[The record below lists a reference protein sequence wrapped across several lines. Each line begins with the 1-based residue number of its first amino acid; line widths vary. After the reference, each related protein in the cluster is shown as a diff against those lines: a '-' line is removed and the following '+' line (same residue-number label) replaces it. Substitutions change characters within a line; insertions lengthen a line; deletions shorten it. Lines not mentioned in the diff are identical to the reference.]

1 MSELGKFWESLMTTL
16 GLGGGSGSQ
25 PAYESAAAAEAA
37 RQARVDAGL
46 EEIEGVFGQYDQGFY
61 DKSQDAYLDYYEPQL
76 EDKYKKGLQ
85 DLKFALARGG
95 RFGSSTEVGRKAKA
109 AQDMGF
115 QRQELASGAIQAAD
129 ASEAAVNAAKK
140 EMTNL
145 NQINANPDLAAS
157 LSNQQAGILNQPAK
171 YDPLL
176 DVFGNITEGLA
187 KREEIENR
195 RKIRD
200 RIDLWEQ
207 GKGSSRTV

>member
-1 MSELGKFWESLMTTL
+1 MANALTNFFNTL
-16 GLGGGSGSQ
+16 LGGGGNNSQ
-25 PAYESAAAAEAA
+25 PAYESAAEAEAR
-37 RQARVDAGL
+37 RQAKVDAGL
-46 EEIEGVFGQYDQGFY
+46 KRIEEVFGKYDQDFY
-61 DKSQDAYLDYYEPQL
+61 DRSQDAYLDYYEPQL

-95 RFGSSTEVGRKAKA
+95 RFGSSTEVDRKAKA

-115 QRQELASGAIQAAD
+115 QKQELASGAIQAAD

-157 LSNQQAGILNQPAK
+157 LSNQQAAILNQPPK
-171 YDPLL
+171 FDPLL

-200 RIDLWEQ
+200 QINLWEQ
-207 GKGSSRTV
+207 GGGSGKIVR

>member
-1 MSELGKFWESLMTTL
+1 MANALTNFFNTL
-16 GLGGGSGSQ
+16 LGGGGNNSQ
-25 PAYESAAAAEAA
+25 PAYESAAEAEAR
-37 RQARVDAGL
+37 RQAKVDAGL
-46 EEIEGVFGQYDQGFY
+46 KRIEEVFGKYDQDFY
-61 DKSQDAYLDYYEPQL
+61 DRSQDAYLDYYEPQL

-95 RFGSSTEVGRKAKA
+95 RFGSSTEVDRKAKA

-115 QRQELASGAIQAAD
+115 QKQELASGAIQAAD

-157 LSNQQAGILNQPAK
+157 LSNQQAAVLNQPAK

-200 RIDLWEQ
+200 QINLWEQ
-207 GKGSSRTV
+207 GGGSGKIVR

>member
-1 MSELGKFWESLMTTL
+1 MANALTNFFNAL
-16 GLGGGSGSQ
+16 LGGGSNNSQ
-25 PAYESAAAAEAA
+25 PAYESAAEAEAR
-37 RQARVDAGL
+37 RQAKVDAGL
-46 EEIEGVFGQYDQGFY
+46 KRIEEVFGRYDQDFY
-61 DKSQDAYLDYYEPQL
+61 DRSQDAYLDYYEPQL

-85 DLKFALARGG
+85 DLKYALARGG
-95 RFGSSTEVGRKAKA
+95 RFGSSTEVGRKAQA

-115 QRQELASGAIQAAD
+115 QKQELASGAIQAAD

-157 LSNQQAGILNQPAK
+157 LSNQQAGVLNQPAK

-200 RIDLWEQ
+200 RIDLIEQ
-207 GKGSSRTV
+207 GKGSASYR

>member
-1 MSELGKFWESLMTTL
+1 MSELSKFFNLL
-16 GLGGGSGSQ
+16 FGGGGSGSQ

-46 EEIEGVFGQYDQGFY
+46 EEIEAVFDQYDQGFY

-85 DLKFALARGG
+85 DLKYALARGG
-95 RFGSSTEVGRKAKA
+95 RFGSSTEVGRKAQA

-115 QRQELASGAIQAAD
+115 QKQELASGAIQAAD

-157 LSNQQAGILNQPAK
+157 LSNQQAGGLNQPAK

-195 RKIRD
+195 RKIRE
-200 RIDLWEQ
+200 RIDLIEQ
-207 GKGSSRTV
+207 GKGSASYR

>member
-1 MSELGKFWESLMTTL
+1 MANALTNFFNAL
-16 GLGGGSGSQ
+16 LGGGSNNSQ
-25 PAYESAAAAEAA
+25 PAYESAAEAEAR
-37 RQARVDAGL
+37 RQAKVDAGL
-46 EEIEGVFGQYDQGFY
+46 KRIEEVFGRYDQDFY
-61 DKSQDAYLDYYEPQL
+61 DRSQDAYLDYYEPQL

-85 DLKFALARGG
+85 DLKYALARGG

-109 AQDMGF
+109 AEDMGF
-115 QRQELASGAIQAAD
+115 QKQELASGAIKAAD
-129 ASEAAVNAAKK
+129 DSEAAVTAAKK

-157 LSNQQAGILNQPAK
+157 LSNQQAAILNQPPK
-171 YDPLL
+171 FDPLL

-200 RIDLWEQ
+200 QINLWEQ
-207 GKGSSRTV
+207 GGGSGKIVK

>member
-1 MSELGKFWESLMTTL
+1 MSELSKFFNLL
-16 GLGGGSGSQ
+16 FGGGGSGSQ

-46 EEIEGVFGQYDQGFY
+46 ERIEDVFSQYDQDFY

-85 DLKFALARGG
+85 DLKYALARGG
-95 RFGSSTEVGRKAKA
+95 RFGSSTEVGRKAQA

-115 QRQELASGAIQAAD
+115 QKQELASGAIQAAD

-157 LSNQQAGILNQPAK
+157 LSNQQAGVLNQPAK

-195 RKIRD
+195 RKIRE
-200 RIDLWEQ
+200 RIDLIEQ
-207 GKGSSRTV
+207 GKGSASYR